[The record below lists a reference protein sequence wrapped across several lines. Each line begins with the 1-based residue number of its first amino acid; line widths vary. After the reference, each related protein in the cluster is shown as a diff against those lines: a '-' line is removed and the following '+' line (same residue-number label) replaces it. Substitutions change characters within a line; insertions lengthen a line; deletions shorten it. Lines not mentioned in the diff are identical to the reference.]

1 MLRDRSLIPLS
12 RQHQH
17 ALAMC
22 VLIRRA
28 LSSGKASLEKWRGEM
43 REAFAEEIGVHFAA
57 EEEVLFPEARNF
69 PALAPLVDDLLSD
82 HAALRDC
89 FRRAETGTLDTQGLE
104 QFVRL
109 LDQHIRKEERQL
121 FEQLQKLVPAD
132 RLEELGR
139 RMQKRLGESASG
151 PACKISD

>member
-1 MLRDRSLIPLS
+1 MLRDRNLVPLS

-28 LSSGKASLEKWRGEM
+28 LSSGKASMEKWRGEL
-43 REAFAEEIGVHFAA
+43 REAFASEIGVHFVA

-69 PALAPLVDDLLSD
+69 PALAPLVEELLRD
-82 HAALRDC
+82 HAALRDS
-89 FRRAETGTLDTQGLE
+89 FQRAERGTLDAKELE
-104 QFVRL
+104 RFVAL

-121 FEQLQKLVPAD
+121 FEQMQKLVPAD

-139 RMQKRLGESASG
+139 AMQKRLSG
-151 PACKISD
+151 PSCKVSY